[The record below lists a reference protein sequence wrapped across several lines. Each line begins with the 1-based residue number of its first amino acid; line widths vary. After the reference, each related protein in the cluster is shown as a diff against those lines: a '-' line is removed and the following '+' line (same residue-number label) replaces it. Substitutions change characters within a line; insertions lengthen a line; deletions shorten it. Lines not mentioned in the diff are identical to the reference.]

1 MKALVTGGGGFLGK
15 AIVTRLLNRGDDVV
29 SLARGE
35 YPQLEAMGVRTVR
48 GCLTDRNAVRE
59 AARDCDVVFHVAA
72 KASVDSLYEE
82 FRATNVN
89 GTRHVIQACRELGIK
104 RLVYTSTPS
113 VIHGGG
119 DIRGADESIP
129 YPAEYVAYYPMTK
142 AEAERMVLAA
152 NDKDL
157 ATVALRP
164 HVIWG
169 PGDNNLVP
177 RLIQRAKAGRAVKV
191 KGGPHLVDTVYVDN
205 AAHAHILAA
214 DRLAPGSQIAGKV
227 YFISNGEPIDMAD
240 LMDRILAL
248 AGLPPVKRQ
257 VSAKTL
263 HLIGRVLE
271 LLYRTFAPH
280 LEPPVNRFVAHQLS
294 TSHWF
299 DISAARRDLGYE
311 PEISIEEGLR
321 LLAKHLSQ
329 A

>member
-15 AIVTRLLNRGDDVV
+15 AIVSRLRNRGDDVV

-35 YPQLEAMGVRTVR
+35 YPQLIEMGVHTVR
-48 GCLTDRNAVRE
+48 GDLTDRNSVLK
-59 AARDCDVVFHVAA
+59 AAQGCDVVFHVAA
-72 KASVDSLYEE
+72 KASVDSVYEE
-82 FRATNVN
+82 FKATNVD
-89 GTRHVIQACRELGIK
+89 GTRNVIQACRELGIK

-119 DIRGADESIP
+119 DIQGEDESIP
-129 YPAEYVAYYPMTK
+129 YPAEYIAYYPMTK

-152 NDKDL
+152 NDGNL

-164 HVIWG
+164 HIIWG
-169 PGDNNLVP
+169 PGDNNLIP
-177 RLIQRAKAGRAVKV
+177 RMIQRAKAGRLVKV
-191 KGGPHLVDTVYVDN
+191 KGGPYLVDTVYVDN
-205 AAHAHILAA
+205 AAHAHLLAA
-214 DRLAPGSQIAGKV
+214 DRLAPGAQIAGKI
-227 YFISNGEPIDMAD
+227 YFISNGEPIDMAE
-240 LMDRILAL
+240 LIDRILAL

-263 HLIGRVLE
+263 HIIGWVLE
-271 LLYRTFAPH
+271 TLYRWFAPH
-280 LEPPVNRFVAHQLS
+280 HEPPVNRFVAHQLS

-321 LLAKHLSQ
+321 LLADHMPQ

>member
-15 AIVTRLLNRGDDVV
+15 AIVTRLKSRGDEVV

-35 YPQLEAMGVRTVR
+35 YPQLIDMGVHTVQ
-48 GCLTDRNAVRE
+48 GSLSDRDAVLNA
-59 AARDCDVVFHVAA
+59 AQGCDVVFHVAA
-72 KASVDSLYEE
+72 KASVDSRHEE
-82 FRATNVN
+82 FRATNVD
-89 GTRHVIQACRELGIK
+89 GTRNVIEACRNLGIR

-113 VIHGGG
+113 VVHGGG
-119 DIRGADESIP
+119 DIQGADESIP
-129 YPAEYVAYYPMTK
+129 YPDHYEAYYPMTK

-164 HVIWG
+164 HIIWG
-169 PGDNNLVP
+169 PGDNNLIP
-177 RLIQRAKAGRAVKV
+177 RLIQRAKAGRLVKV
-191 KGGPHLVDTVYVDN
+191 KGGPFLVDTVYVDN
-205 AAHAHILAA
+205 AAQAHLLAA
-214 DRLAPGSQIAGKV
+214 EKLTPGSSIAGKV

-240 LMDRILAL
+240 LIDRILAL

-263 HLIGRVLE
+263 YILGRVLE
-271 LLYRTFAPH
+271 PLYRLFAPH

-321 LLAKHLSQ
+321 RLADHMPL

>member
-15 AIVTRLLNRGDDVV
+15 AIVTRLRNRGDDVV

-35 YPQLEAMGVRTVR
+35 YPQLTDMGVQTVR
-48 GCLTDRNAVRE
+48 ACLTDRVAVLR
-59 AARDCDVVFHVAA
+59 AAQGCDVVFHVAA
-72 KASVDSLYEE
+72 KASVDSRYEE
-82 FRATNVN
+82 FKATNVD
-89 GTRHVIQACRELGIK
+89 GTRNVIQACRESGIK

-113 VIHGGG
+113 VVHGGG
-119 DIRGADESIP
+119 DIQGGDESLP

-152 NDKDL
+152 NDGDL

-164 HVIWG
+164 HIIWG
-169 PGDNNLVP
+169 PGDNNLIP
-177 RLIQRAKAGRAVKV
+177 RLIQRAKAGRLVKV
-191 KGGPHLVDTVYVDN
+191 KGGPYLVDTVYVDN
-205 AAHAHILAA
+205 AAHAHLLAA

-257 VSAKTL
+257 VSPKTL

-271 LLYRTFAPH
+271 PLYRLFAPH

-321 LLAKHLSQ
+321 LLADHMHQ